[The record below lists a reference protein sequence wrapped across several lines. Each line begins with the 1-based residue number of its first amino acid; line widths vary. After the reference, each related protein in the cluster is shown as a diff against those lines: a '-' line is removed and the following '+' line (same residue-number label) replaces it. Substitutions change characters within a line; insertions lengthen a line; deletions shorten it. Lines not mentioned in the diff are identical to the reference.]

1 MMRSSCKLRSVLA
14 VRSNG
19 SSESLVP
26 APRSSQVRWA
36 TIEKLWRVFC
46 YAYYDDDP
54 LIEAFS
60 RLFDN
65 VLPNDPLVINR
76 TLHDVRE
83 VQGGAHIYVA
93 WQLPRLGVRSPPS
106 LPIAL
111 TERFLASS
119 ALPH

>member
-83 VQGGAHIYVA
+83 VQGGLTFTWRGNSRGLAYA
-93 WQLPRLGVRSPPS
+93 APAS